1 MTASL
6 TSTAP
11 WYRQQYLDQAGN
23 PLSGGKIYFYAAGS
37 QVKKNIWLDLTETNR
52 ASNPLGL
59 DSSGVPLQ
67 QYYLESG
74 LYDIA
79 IYNVNNE
86 LIDTLY
92 DIESAGGSGSSAT
105 SNAPIETCDLTQC
118 SPYLKLLPN
127 APLGVLMHTNIE
139 LTISSICIPII
150 AGTTAGIG
158 LMVSIYVP
166 VETGDTLSG
175 ITFNKLWSG
184 TGTTSLNEEMV
195 RIDVDDIVV
204 NGWYILAIGHNN
216 ANYNPIIAA
225 YQNLDYIFDE
235 TNTNISFSQDASTT
249 MLAGVWQDTFT
260 PSHNT
265 NSPIVPYLK
274 IGGIG
279 TGVTTGITGTY
290 EVKLNSNDNTPNYLA
305 NKFIQGDN
313 VIISTVVVDGIAK
326 LSIASTVA
334 QSVANNKIAD
344 IANPCVDDDVLLYA
358 AKEAVNIN
366 SIQLYIVGDT
376 AESISVS
383 IYKQTARN
391 GTNLAI
397 ATGTVSDYAAGS
409 SITINEALAIGDL
422 LILKITSVTGSPIL
436 LEAVTYFGSALT
448 GTTEE
453 IVEETTTATI
463 AGDADYKVKLTSG
476 DSTPNYLALK
486 ALAGDGIAITEVV
499 DNAINKLKIS
509 ASTSL
514 TAANNKIAIINSPTT
529 ADKILLYRANTS
541 VNINTIQLYIIGG
554 TNAQIS
560 VAIYKQTTRNV
571 TSTAI
576 ATGTV
581 SDYATGSSITVNE
594 ALASGDLLMLGVT
607 MSSGSPTQLEA
618 VTYFGGELN

>member
-1 MTASL
+1 MSESL
-6 TSTAP
+6 TYTAP
-11 WYRQQYLDQAGN
+11 FYRQQFLDPQGN
-23 PLSGGKIYFYAAGS
+23 PLSGGHLNFYSAGS
-37 QVKKNIWLDLTETNR
+37 TAKKNIWLDLTRTNR
-52 ASNPLGL
+52 GANPQPL
-59 DSSGVPLQ
+59 DSSGVPTQ

-79 IYNVNNE
+79 IYNESNE
-86 LIDTLY
+86 LVQTLY
-92 DIESAGGSGSSAT
+92 TIEAAGGSGSSAT
-105 SNAPIETCDLTQC
+105 SNPPIETCDLTQC

-127 APLGVLMHTNIE
+127 APLAVLMHTNIE

-166 VETGDTLSG
+166 VETGDTISG

-184 TGTTSLNEEMV
+184 TGTTTLNEEMV
-195 RIDVDDIVV
+195 RIDVEDLVV

-225 YQNLDYIFDE
+225 YQNLDYLFDE
-235 TNTNISFSQDASTT
+235 TNTNISFSQDATAAMS
-249 MLAGVWQDTFT
+249 AGVWADTFT

-265 NSPIVPYLK
+265 NTSIVPYIK
-274 IGGIG
+274 IGGLG
-279 TGVTTGITGTY
+279 TGTGTGITGTY
-290 EVKLNSNDNTPNYLA
+290 EVKLNANDNTPNYLV

-313 VIISTVVVDGIAK
+313 VTISTVVDGGIAK

-358 AKEAVNIN
+358 AKEVVNIN
-366 SIQLYIVGDT
+366 SIQLYIVGSS

-453 IVEETTTATI
+453 TVEETTTSTI

-476 DSTPNYLALK
+476 DSTPNYLDAK
-486 ALAGDGIAITEVV
+486 TLAGNGIVITEVV

-529 ADKILLYRANTS
+529 ADKILLYRANTA
-541 VNINTIQLYIIGG
+541 VNINTLQLYIVGG
-554 TNAQIS
+554 TSAQIG
-560 VAIYKQTTRNV
+560 VAIYKQTTRNG

-581 SDYATGSSITVNE
+581 SDYASGSLITINE
-594 ALASGDLLMLGVT
+594 ALASGDLLMLGIT

-618 VTYFGGELN
+618 VTYFGGDLT